1 MTSIQSM
8 LQRIPILV
16 SEILMSDN
24 PDDQKL
30 TSYIIKEDTSTQQKK
45 IKHEIHRLA
54 LCPPLQSA
62 YITNTNL
69 VTKVFET
76 WSRQGLREGV
86 C

>member
-1 MTSIQSM
+1 M
-8 LQRIPILV
+8 LERIPILV

-30 TSYIIKEDTSTQQKK
+30 TSYIIKEDTSTQQTKK
-45 IKHEIHRLA
+45 KLKHEIHSLA
-54 LCPPLQSA
+54 LCPSLQSA

>member
-1 MTSIQSM
+1 M
-8 LQRIPILV
+8 LERIPIIV

-24 PDDQKL
+24 PDDHKL
-30 TSYIIKEDTSTQQKK
+30 SSYIIKEDNNTHKK
-45 IKHEIHRLA
+45 TKHEIHRLA